1 MKKSKMQDRFTY
13 LEKISDE
20 RLEKI
25 YCDALEIL
33 RKMRTDAM
41 LRKVYRDVNFYG
53 LLERITE
60 IQEAKKELKRLHWE

>member
-1 MKKSKMQDRFTY
+1 MQDRFTY

-20 RLEKI
+20 RLEKN

>member
-1 MKKSKMQDRFTY
+1 MQDGFNY

-25 YCDALEIL
+25 YCDVLEML
-33 RKMRTDAM
+33 RRMRTDAM
-41 LRKVYRDVNFYG
+41 LRKVYCDVNFYG

-60 IQEAKKELKRLHWE
+60 IQEAKEELKRLHWE

>member
-1 MKKSKMQDRFTY
+1 MRKSKMQDRFTY

>member
-1 MKKSKMQDRFTY
+1 MQDRFTY

-41 LRKVYRDVNFYG
+41 LRKVYRDVIFYG

>member
-1 MKKSKMQDRFTY
+1 MQDGFTY

-25 YCDALEIL
+25 YRDVLEML

-41 LRKVYRDVNFYG
+41 LRKVYCDVNFYG
-53 LLERITE
+53 LLERIME
-60 IQEAKKELKRLHWE
+60 IQEAKEELKRLHWE